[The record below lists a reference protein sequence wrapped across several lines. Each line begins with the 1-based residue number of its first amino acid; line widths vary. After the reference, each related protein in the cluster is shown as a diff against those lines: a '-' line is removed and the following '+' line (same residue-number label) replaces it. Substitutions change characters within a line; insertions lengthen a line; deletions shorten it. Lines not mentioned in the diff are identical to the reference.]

1 MVLVGMDER
10 AVRAG
15 SGERK
20 PMWSLV
26 PRYLSQDGLIPVIYP
41 CQDQLKSW
49 LKFKGDLAQGQHLY
63 PTCREEHELEA
74 SLGYVIRFS
83 LK

>member
-1 MVLVGMDER
+1 
-10 AVRAG
+10 
-15 SGERK
+15 
-20 PMWSLV
+20 MWSPV
-26 PRYLSQDGLIPVIYP
+26 PRYLSQDGLIPAIYP

-49 LKFKGDLAQGQHLY
+49 LEFKGDLAQGHA
-63 PTCREEHELEA
+63 PVSHCREAEWEEYELEA